1 MVASQL
7 EDSENRVIIE
17 IVLTKHAEEN
27 LSCFLHMA
35 KLFIFLVFK

>member
-17 IVLTKHAEEN
+17 IVLTKHAEERGVAIIP
-27 LSCFLHMA
+27 FER
-35 KLFIFLVFK
+35 I